1 MIISN
6 EHETME
12 WKVLQY
18 QYPEEE
24 LSTPTNYS
32 YNANWLKIQV
42 SHEREGYGP
51 AVFRESFLMTYELKD
66 LIQELRKLHQGDGF
80 YYKAEFVEPI
90 LEVEVSRQR
99 ETFSVCFDLYFDNY
113 EMMVARNMTE
123 DELLDLIQQLEAMLA
138 AFPER

>member
-1 MIISN
+1 MIFSN
-6 EHETME
+6 EHEAME

-24 LSTPTNYS
+24 CSTPTNYN

-66 LIQELRKLHQGDGF
+66 LIHELRRLYEGEEF

-90 LEVEVSRQR
+90 LEVEVSVQR
-99 ETFSVCFDLYFDNY
+99 DRFNVCFDLYFDNY
-113 EMMVARNMTE
+113 EMMVAKNMNAE
-123 DELLDLIQQLEAMLA
+123 ELMDLIRQLEAILEA
-138 AFPER
+138 YPER